1 MTIEPSMPFS
11 SGTEYENFLFYFCQR
26 CNKGKLREDGFP
38 EFPENGG
45 CPIWDAM
52 ENARFGEPF
61 PSEKIV
67 RLVGNSGGVKV
78 WNCCTEFQTG
88 DENLMAAYKSLFVE
102 VDDDG

>member
-1 MTIEPSMPFS
+1 MTIEPSTRFS
-11 SGTEYENFLFYFCQR
+11 SGTEYEIFLYKFCQR
-26 CNKGKLREDGFP
+26 CSKGKTREDDGFP

-52 ENARFGEPF
+52 EYARFGEAF

-67 RLVGNSGGVKV
+67 RLVDKNGKTKV
-78 WNCCTEFQTG
+78 WNCCTEFQTD

-102 VDDDG
+102 G